1 MDEGLVLASRHV
13 NFKAVFQK
21 VVCAWT
27 VAPRLCHPA
36 PCLPHV
42 VPVAIQEINGS
53 FSFLSNHGRLIMAAL
68 TRIALCVLV
77 LVVAIG
83 CASTEVTKR
92 DSKIGT
98 EKIPRPDRI
107 YVYPFAATPSDI
119 PSWSVSAGRYAE
131 SSLPSKPEEI
141 EVGRMIGDLVA
152 KELVTEITEM
162 GLVAYKRS
170 KQSLPR
176 PNDLMIMGY
185 FEAVEE
191 GSTVKRLA
199 LGFGS
204 GSTELTTAVEGYQMT
219 KEGPRLLGASELE
232 STGGK
237 TPGIVVP
244 LAVLA
249 ATSNPIG
256 LIVVGG
262 AKVAMEMSGKTKIEG
277 AAKQTAEA
285 IADQLRIRFK
295 EQGWIQ

>member
-1 MDEGLVLASRHV
+1 MKAFTRMALLMLA
-13 NFKAVFQK
+13 
-21 VVCAWT
+21 
-27 VAPRLCHPA
+27 
-36 PCLPHV
+36 
-42 VPVAIQEINGS
+42 
-53 FSFLSNHGRLIMAAL
+53 
-68 TRIALCVLV
+68 
-77 LVVAIG
+77 LVVAGG

-92 DSKIGT
+92 DSMIGKG
-98 EKIPRPDRI
+98 KIPPPERI
-107 YVYPFAATPSDI
+107 YVYPFAATPADI
-119 PSWSVSAGRYAE
+119 PSWSVAAGRYAE
-131 SSLPSKPEEI
+131 PSQLPKPEDM
-141 EVGRMIGDLVA
+141 EVGRKIGDIVA

-204 GSTELTTAVEGYQMT
+204 GSTELTTVVEGYQMT
-219 KEGPRLLGASELE
+219 KEGPRLLGSGELQ
-232 STGGK
+232 STGAK

-244 LAVLA
+244 LTVMVTTGNVIGPVLM
-249 ATSNPIG
+249 
-256 LIVVGG
+256 GG
-262 AKVAMEMSGKTKIEG
+262 AKVAMEATGKTKIEG

-285 IADQLRIRFK
+285 IADQLRLRFK